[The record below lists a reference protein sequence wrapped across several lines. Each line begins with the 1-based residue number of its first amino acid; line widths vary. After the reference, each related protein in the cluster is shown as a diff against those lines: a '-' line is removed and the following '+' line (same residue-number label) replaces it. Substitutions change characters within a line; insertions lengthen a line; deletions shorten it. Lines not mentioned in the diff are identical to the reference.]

1 MVSMQDFKCSH
12 KLMAMVYS
20 PLSTKGQDTLDHK
33 NGKLVGQNFMVGQIH
48 KEFFKK
54 KGKLT
59 PWMEKGA

>member
-1 MVSMQDFKCSH
+1 MVSMQDFKYNY

-20 PLSTKGQDTLDHK
+20 PLSTKGQDTLDHG

-48 KEFFKK
+48 KEFFQKK
-54 KGKLT
+54 TKLT